1 MTSSVEQ
8 LIEFA
13 TAVANALEA
22 CGSSYYVAHG
32 LTDLLLG
39 QSAVQGNLVLV
50 AALQPEQ
57 AEQLVSRLSRFHIEP
72 ADVVQSAAGDLGGFG
87 IVHPQHH
94 QIAEVWRHP
103 ADEFSC
109 AKMARRQSCEIG
121 GLSLWLCS
129 PEDAILDK
137 LILEQGGRS
146 GQRWTG
152 LLEIL
157 RTQAAG
163 LDYTYLGEWAA
174 RLGVSPVLSWAL
186 IEAEI

>member
-1 MTSSVEQ
+1 MPSSVEQ

-13 TAVANALEA
+13 SAIATALEA
-22 CGSSYYVAHG
+22 CGSSYYVTHRLA
-32 LTDLLLG
+32 DLLLG
-39 QSAVQGNLVLV
+39 QSSAQGNLILI

-57 AEQLVSRLSRFHIEP
+57 AEQLVGRLSSFHIEP
-72 ADVVQSAAGDLGGFG
+72 ADVVQSAAGNLGGFG
-87 IVHPQHH
+87 VVHPQHH
-94 QIAEVWRHP
+94 QIAEVWRHLT
-103 ADEFSC
+103 DEFSC
-109 AKMARRQSCEIG
+109 AKMARRQLYEIN

-137 LILEQGGRS
+137 LILEQVGRS
-146 GQRWTG
+146 GLRWSG

-157 RTQAAG
+157 RTQAAA

-174 RLGVSPVLSWAL
+174 RLGVSHVLSWAL